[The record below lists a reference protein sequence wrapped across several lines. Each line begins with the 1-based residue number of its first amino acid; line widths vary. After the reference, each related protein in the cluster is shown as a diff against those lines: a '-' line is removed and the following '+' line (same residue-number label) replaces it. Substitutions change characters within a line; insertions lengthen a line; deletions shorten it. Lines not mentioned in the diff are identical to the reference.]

1 MPEHEPKRCPRCGNG
16 FECRQGS
23 IHRCQCVDVMLTDE
37 VRETIAHTYDD
48 CLCRDCLQALAAAD
62 SVGDSVA
69 DAAGAANPVA
79 TGLAKGPSP
88 TTASNPSPL
97 MPSQLVRERRRQ
109 ARDAARARSVR
120 PEEVL
125 AALNGLPGH
134 R

>member
-62 SVGDSVA
+62 SVGDSAA
-69 DAAGAANPVA
+69 DAAGAVA
-79 TGLAKGPSP
+79 PGVAASPSP
-88 TTASNPSPL
+88 ITTSKPSPL
-97 MPSQLVRERRRQ
+97 MPSQVVRERRRQ

-125 AALNGLPGH
+125 AALNGLPG
-134 R
+134 RR

>member
-23 IHRCQCVDVMLTDE
+23 IHRCQCVDVVLTDE

-62 SVGDSVA
+62 S
-69 DAAGAANPVA
+69 AG
-79 TGLAKGPSP
+79 
-88 TTASNPSPL
+88 
-97 MPSQLVRERRRQ
+97 
-109 ARDAARARSVR
+109 DAARARSVR

-125 AALNGLPGH
+125 AALNGLAG
-134 R
+134 RR